1 MHKEVQFESHAYLM
15 FLSPIN
21 RLYPEV
27 QAKAKEILGS
37 YGEVDHQLFVG
48 NWSPDKFTSVCQTA
62 LERRQTEDGG
72 KLYQLCNEVASAEW
86 KLLFD
91 SCIKVVNDP

>member
-1 MHKEVQFESHAYLM
+1 M
-15 FLSPIN
+15 
-21 RLYPEV
+21 YPEV

-37 YGEVDHQLFVG
+37 YGGELDHQQLFVG

-62 LERRQTEDGG
+62 LEKRETEEDGG
-72 KLYQLCNEVASAEW
+72 RLYQLCNEVASAEW

>member
-1 MHKEVQFESHAYLM
+1 M
-15 FLSPIN
+15 
-21 RLYPEV
+21 

-37 YGEVDHQLFVG
+37 YGGGLDHHQLFAG

-62 LERRQTEDGG
+62 LEKRETEEDGG
-72 KLYQLCNEVASAEW
+72 RLYQLCNEVASAEW

-91 SCIKVVNDP
+91 SCIKVANDP

>member
-1 MHKEVQFESHAYLM
+1 MIIKHPFIDEDLMRRMLHKVV
-15 FLSPIN
+15 
-21 RLYPEV
+21 R
-27 QAKAKEILGS
+27 S
-37 YGEVDHQLFVG
+37 YQLFVG

-62 LERRQTEDGG
+62 LEKRETEEDGG
-72 KLYQLCNEVASAEW
+72 RLYQLCNEVASAEW